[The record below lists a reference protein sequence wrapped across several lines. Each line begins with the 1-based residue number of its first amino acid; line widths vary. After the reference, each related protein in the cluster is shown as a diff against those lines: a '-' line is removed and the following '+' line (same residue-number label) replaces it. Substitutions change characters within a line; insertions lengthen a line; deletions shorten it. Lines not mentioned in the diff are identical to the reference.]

1 MKRTPLYLS
10 LAAMM
15 MSSAAWADVIQIN
28 DLTESPSVTLIN
40 NIPSQPGSIS
50 NLSVVGETVTF
61 TYTLPAGLV
70 FGGNFNSFRQLLDG
84 PGGDDP
90 VGGVS
95 DSFLSAWRAAR
106 CT

>member
-70 FGGNFNSFRQLLDG
+70 FGGNFTSFRHMLDG
-84 PGGDDP
+84 PGVDDP
-90 VGGVS
+90 AGGVRVI
-95 DSFLSAWRAAR
+95 LRARWR
-106 CT
+106 